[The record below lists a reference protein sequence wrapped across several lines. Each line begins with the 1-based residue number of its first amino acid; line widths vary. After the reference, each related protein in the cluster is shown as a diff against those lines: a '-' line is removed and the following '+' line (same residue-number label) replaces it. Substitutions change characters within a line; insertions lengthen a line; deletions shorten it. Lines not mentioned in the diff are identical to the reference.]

1 MFKHVVQQLHTT
13 LQKRSNAM
21 KKEILVV
28 GLALVLGGTVT
39 PAWALF
45 ETDRALSE
53 KATVSMIDALKT
65 AEQARPGKPVE
76 VNMGK
81 DDGRVVYKI
90 EIIDGKSTHKVY
102 VDAMTGKVHEI
113 K

>member
-1 MFKHVVQQLHTT
+1 
-13 LQKRSNAM
+13 M
-21 KKEILVV
+21 KKEILSV
-28 GLALVLGGTVT
+28 GAALVLAGTVV

-53 KATVSMIDALKT
+53 KASVSMVEAIKT

-90 EIIDGKSTHKVY
+90 EIIDGKNTHKLY

>member
-1 MFKHVVQQLHTT
+1 M
-13 LQKRSNAM
+13 RYAAS
-21 KKEILVV
+21 ILGLV
-28 GLALVLGGTVT
+28 GLCSVTLT

-45 ETDRALSE
+45 ESERQLSE
-53 KATVSMIDALKT
+53 QATVSMVDAIKA
-65 AEQARPGKPVE
+65 AEKARPGKAVE

-90 EIIDGKSTHKVY
+90 EMVDANKKTFKVY
-102 VDAMTGKVHEI
+102 VDAKDGKIHEI

>member
-1 MFKHVVQQLHTT
+1 
-13 LQKRSNAM
+13 M
-21 KKEILVV
+21 KKQILVV
-28 GLALVLGGTVT
+28 GLALVLGGTVA

>member
-1 MFKHVVQQLHTT
+1 MV
-13 LQKRSNAM
+13 
-21 KKEILVV
+21 
-28 GLALVLGGTVT
+28 

-45 ETDRALSE
+45 ETDRSLSE
-53 KATVSMIDALKT
+53 KASVSMVEAIKT

-81 DDGRVVYKI
+81 DDGRVVYKV
-90 EIIDGKSTHKVY
+90 EIIDGKNTHKVY

>member
-1 MFKHVVQQLHTT
+1 
-13 LQKRSNAM
+13 M